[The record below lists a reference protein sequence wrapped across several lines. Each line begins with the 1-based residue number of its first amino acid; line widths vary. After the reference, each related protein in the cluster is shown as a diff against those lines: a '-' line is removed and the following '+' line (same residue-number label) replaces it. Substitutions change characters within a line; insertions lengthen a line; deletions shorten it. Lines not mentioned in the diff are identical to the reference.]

1 VFLLSSSQR
10 GLLLFERRRDRG
22 ELIREEREEHR
33 REGKESRRDEVV
45 AERRGMKSR
54 KERSERVEQREVW
67 KEEGKLESAKRER
80 VRLDFQTSRNE
91 AETNHAA
98 YSSQL

>member
-1 VFLLSSSQR
+1 
-10 GLLLFERRRDRG
+10 LLLFERRRGR
-22 ELIREEREEHR
+22 EEPKREEREERR

-54 KERSERVEQREVW
+54 KERSKRVEQREVW
-67 KEEGKLESAKRER
+67 KEEGKLESAKRKTI
-80 VRLDFQTSRNE
+80 RLDFPTSRNE

-98 YSSQL
+98 YSSQLCQDD